1 MASSVIVL
9 SGDVARFLAG
19 LLAAGTRCRGPGFPR
34 RVVRGEGMVHGEP
47 AMTFIRTA
55 AGVLVGLLATASP
68 VLGQSTRVDV
78 QGGTLSIET
87 IETGLVNPWGLA
99 FLPDGRM
106 LVTER
111 PGRLRV
117 IALDGSMS
125 KALEGLPEIF
135 AQGQGGLLD
144 VAASPDFAE
153 TGWVYV
159 SYAEPGEG
167 GASTAVARGRLG
179 DGRLRSEEHTSELQ
193 SLMRNSYAVFCLN
206 KKKEKNS
213 K

>member
-1 MASSVIVL
+1 
-9 SGDVARFLAG
+9 
-19 LLAAGTRCRGPGFPR
+19 
-34 RVVRGEGMVHGEP
+34 
-47 AMTFIRTA
+47 
-55 AGVLVGLLATASP
+55 
-68 VLGQSTRVDV
+68 
-78 QGGTLSIET
+78 
-87 IETGLVNPWGLA
+87 
-99 FLPDGRM
+99 M

-153 TGWVYV
+153 PGRVYV
-159 SYAEPGEG
+159 SYAEPGDG

-179 DGRLRSEEHTSELQ
+179 AGRLG
-193 SLMRNSYAVFCLN
+193 AVEVGFRQLPTVGWV
-206 KKKEKNS
+206 KNS
-213 K
+213 GSSPRFET

>member
-78 QGGTLSIET
+78 QGGPLSIAQT
-87 IETGLVNPWGLA
+87 ETGLVNPWGDRKSVVVGKLVVVR
-99 FLPDGRM
+99 LCSGGRRY
-106 LVTER
+106 LKT
-111 PGRLRV
+111 
-117 IALDGSMS
+117 
-125 KALEGLPEIF
+125 
-135 AQGQGGLLD
+135 
-144 VAASPDFAE
+144 
-153 TGWVYV
+153 T
-159 SYAEPGEG
+159 
-167 GASTAVARGRLG
+167 
-179 DGRLRSEEHTSELQ
+179 
-193 SLMRNSYAVFCLN
+193 N
-206 KKKEKNS
+206 K
-213 K
+213 

>member
-1 MASSVIVL
+1 
-9 SGDVARFLAG
+9 
-19 LLAAGTRCRGPGFPR
+19 
-34 RVVRGEGMVHGEP
+34 
-47 AMTFIRTA
+47 MTFIRTA

-159 SYAEPGEG
+159 SYAEPG
-167 GASTAVARGRLG
+167 
-179 DGRLRSEEHTSELQ
+179 
-193 SLMRNSYAVFCLN
+193 
-206 KKKEKNS
+206 
-213 K
+213 